1 MSNTY
6 GYVAGG
12 TGDASWTETDVI
24 EKYSFS
30 TDGNSTDVADLI
42 GNHYQGAGVSST
54 TYGYACAGKNDG
66 SYTWS
71 IDKFSFASDSN
82 ATAYSG
88 IISGSPSNDHVGSI
102 SASSS
107 STHGYTTGGQKGVAP
122 WTSSNI
128 IDKFSY
134 SSEGNATDVG
144 DIPDV
149 PATVGSTYAGG
160 IQY

>member
-1 MSNTY
+1 M
-6 GYVAGG
+6 
-12 TGDASWTETDVI
+12 GD
-24 EKYSFS
+24 
-30 TDGNSTDVADLI
+30 LL
-42 GNHYQGAGVSST
+42 GNHVYSAGVSST
-54 TYGYACAGKNDG
+54 TYGYVCAGKNG
-66 SYTWS
+66 STYTWS

-88 IISGSPSNDHVGSI
+88 LISGSPSNDHVGAI

-134 SSEGNATDVG
+134 ASEGNASDVG

-149 PATVGSTYAGG
+149 PTSVGSTYSVGT
-160 IQY
+160 QY